1 MNRFLLATAILTIWT
16 TSSRSENYPEL
27 TDFSRSICNSIPQQV
42 LSRESVQA
50 KVAANAS
57 ILAKLVTGN
66 PNLHDKTINDLY
78 KEIPF
83 DKLPDKIETSND
95 CTFQVARILNLLATQ
110 SNGNSSGDI
119 TEETGKSQPSRDNVA
134 RRGVELTPVRRYFNA
149 KDIPPS
155 GVGAYGI
162 VAFSHKA
169 TPVSREKLTMVCK
182 SFTAFFPPGETS
194 SVPIDHQMIT
204 IWPVDGAA
212 LGIAQQDNCDF
223 IVDHYDLV
231 AAELA
236 IRDARRQ
243 QAKFDGEGPYLI
255 GWSPSNARGMP
266 DKLVLVVDMSNS
278 NSQSVIDHQFLF
290 WKNKIVED
298 PLIWRDGFSIN
309 GVRTA
314 IRNFADEYGSQLLNS
329 IKLVGGG

>member
-27 TDFSRSICNSIPQQV
+27 TDFSRSICNSIPQHV
-42 LSRESVQA
+42 LSRQSVQA
-50 KVAANAS
+50 KVAANTG

-66 PNLHDKTINDLY
+66 PKLHDTTINDLY
-78 KEIPF
+78 KKIPF

-95 CTFQVARILNLLATQ
+95 CTFQLAMVLSLLTTQ
-110 SNGNSSGDI
+110 LNGNRSGDI
-119 TEETGKSQPSRDNVA
+119 EEETEKSKPSHDNAA
-134 RRGVELTPVRRYFNA
+134 RRGLDLTPVRRYFDA

-169 TPVSREKLTMVCK
+169 TPASRAKLTMVCK
-182 SFTAFFPPGETS
+182 SFIAFFPPGETS
-194 SVPIDHQMIT
+194 DVPIENQMIT
-204 IWPVDGAA
+204 IWPVDVAA
-212 LGIAQQDNCDF
+212 LGIAQEDNCDF
-223 IVDHYDLV
+223 IIDHYDLV

-236 IRDARRQ
+236 IRDAKRQ
-243 QAKFDGEGPYLI
+243 QVKFDGEGPYLI

-278 NSQSVIDHQFLF
+278 NSQSVIDRQFLF
-290 WKNKIVED
+290 WKNKIIED
-298 PLIWRDGFSIN
+298 PLVWRDGFSIN
-309 GVRTA
+309 AVRTA
-314 IRNFADEYGSQLLNS
+314 IRNFADEYGSQLLDS